1 MTERVL
7 SFRDGSIFDG
17 NGATFLGFLALIIA
31 FTLID
36 HWHPFNFDNTMDLI
50 FVGFMWV
57 LLLAGRHERRL
68 KALQAELAALKSGQ
82 MTGGA

>member
-17 NGATFLGFLALIIA
+17 NGATFLGFLALIIV

-36 HWHPFNFDNTMDLI
+36 HWHPFNFDNTKVKIYM
-50 FVGFMWV
+50 GFGWAFLM
-57 LLLAGRHERRL
+57 LGRHQRRL